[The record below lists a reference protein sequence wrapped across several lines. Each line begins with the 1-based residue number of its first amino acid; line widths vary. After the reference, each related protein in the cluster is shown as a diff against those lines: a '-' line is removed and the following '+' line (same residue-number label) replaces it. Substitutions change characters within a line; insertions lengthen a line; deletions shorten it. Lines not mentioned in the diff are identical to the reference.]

1 MPEPIVPD
9 EIADASL
16 RFSTTWRAFRA
27 SNGYSP
33 ACVTRIIAVLLAVL
47 ALLAPSRA
55 FAAGANDSALRSII
69 RDIFKSEVSKKKYK
83 NALTNL
89 DAAGGICEGGACSDE
104 AQAELWV
111 AMGMVQA
118 KLGKKGEAKT
128 SFTAGLKL
136 DPKARLRSAY
146 ADAKVK
152 AAWATAKGQDKTR
165 KAKGCRGSYND
176 RSAPRDWRSG
186 EAYHCYL
193 ESKARRNDGDLK
205 QCAEDARAS
214 LELEKQLRS
223 RAVLAGC
230 LEKDNAWKEAIDQYR
245 ELARRA
251 TSSRQYNQ
259 GKKWSQRA
267 STLQRRMPSILLEA
281 PDDVEDLTI
290 KLDGAELPA
299 EAVLG
304 IELEVDPGE
313 HQVSAEGVI
322 DGLPVGF
329 EQKVLLKPAKVVTLL
344 LTMSPGNPDP
354 QTQRILKCLAE
365 GKAPEDCLKK
375 TSSVAG
381 DLKARVTLETS
392 VYHDDMDVDVVAPS
406 IATSVEHV
414 TDGWGLG
421 ANFLVDVVTAASIDI
436 LATASPRWREI
447 RYVPAVNGHFGV
459 GDFDFALNGNLSHEP
474 DYIALSAGL
483 TVSAELRQKTV
494 TPSLGYEYSY
504 DINGRAKT
512 PFDVFS
518 TIIQRHAF
526 NLGLGIVA
534 DKATFMSFSG
544 TIVFEDGD
552 GSKPYRHIPM
562 FSPDVAAAVQ
572 PGTVIDAVNF
582 FREPERPL
590 EQLPIQR
597 KRFAVAWQIAHRFTH
612 STIRASERIYFDTW
626 GTKATTTDAKYY
638 YDIVKAFRI
647 WPHVRFHAQTAANFY
662 KLAYVAERNAD
673 GVKLPVY
680 RTGDR
685 ELGPL
690 IGITGGFG
698 MRVEFGERRAYGLM
712 LNGDVAYTRFLDHLF
727 VKERLGYFGAL
738 TFDAEFE

>member
-1 MPEPIVPD
+1 M
-9 EIADASL
+9 
-16 RFSTTWRAFRA
+16 
-27 SNGYSP
+27 
-33 ACVTRIIAVLLAVL
+33 TRI
-47 ALLAPSRA
+47 ALLIAILSTFVPHSA
-55 FAAGANDSALRSII
+55 WAAGTNDGALRSII
-69 RDIFKSEVSKKKYK
+69 RDIFKSEVSKGKFKT
-83 NALTNL
+83 ALTNL
-89 DAAGGICEGGACSDE
+89 DASGGICEGGACSDQ

-111 AMGMVQA
+111 AMGTVQA
-118 KLGKKGEAKT
+118 KLGKKSEAKT
-128 SFTAGLKL
+128 SFIAAIKL
-136 DPKARLRSAY
+136 DPKARLRSDY
-146 ADAKVK
+146 SDDDTVK
-152 AAWATAKGQDKTR
+152 AAWDAAKGQNKSN
-165 KAKGCRGSYND
+165 KAKGCRGSY
-176 RSAPRDWRSG
+176 SKKSPPSDWRSG

-193 ESKARRNDGDLK
+193 EAKEQRESGDFK
-205 QCAEDARAS
+205 QCAEDARSS

-230 LEKDNAWKEAIDQYR
+230 LESDNAWKEAIDQYR

-267 STLQRRMPSILLEA
+267 STLQRRMPSLLLQA
-281 PDDVEDLTI
+281 PDDVENLVLR
-290 KLDGAELPA
+290 LDGAEIPA

-304 IELEVDPGE
+304 LELEVDPGE
-313 HQVSAEGVI
+313 HLVAAEGVA

-329 EQKVLLKPAKVVTLL
+329 EQKVLLKPGKTVTLL

-381 DLKARVTLETS
+381 DLKTRIGLEVS
-392 VYHDDMDVDVVAPS
+392 VYHDDMDVDVTAPHIS
-406 IATSVEHV
+406 TSVEHV

-421 ANFLVDVVTAASIDI
+421 ANFLVDVVTAASVDI
-436 LATASPRWREI
+436 LATASPRWREV
-447 RYVPAVNGHFGV
+447 RYVPAVNGHFGID
-459 GDFDFALNGNLSHEP
+459 DFDFALRGNMSHEP
-474 DYIALSAGL
+474 DYLALSAGL
-483 TVSAELRQKTV
+483 TISGEFRQKTI
-494 TPSLGYEYSY
+494 TPSIGYEYSY

-518 TIIQRHAF
+518 TIIQRHAI

-534 DKATFMSFSG
+534 DKATFMSFAG
-544 TIVFEDGD
+544 TAVFEDGD
-552 GSKPYRHIPM
+552 SSKPYRHIPM
-562 FSPDVAAAVQ
+562 FSPLVAPAVQ

-590 EQLPIQR
+590 EQLPVQR
-597 KRFAVAWQIAHRFTH
+597 KRFAVAWQIAHRFG
-612 STIRASERIYFDTW
+612 SATIRASERIYFDTW
-626 GTKATTTDAKYY
+626 GTKATTTDAKFY
-638 YDIVKAFRI
+638 YDIVKEFRL
-647 WPHVRFHAQTAANFY
+647 WPHLRFHAQTPADFY
-662 KLAYVAERNAD
+662 QLAYVAERTAD

-690 IGITGGFG
+690 IGLTAGLGA
-698 MRVEFGERRAYGLM
+698 RVEFGERRAYGLM
-712 LNGDVAYTRFLDHLF
+712 LNGDFAYTRFLDHLF
-727 VKERLGYFGAL
+727 VKERLGWFGAL

>member
-1 MPEPIVPD
+1 
-9 EIADASL
+9 
-16 RFSTTWRAFRA
+16 
-27 SNGYSP
+27 
-33 ACVTRIIAVLLAVL
+33 VTRTIALLLAVL
-47 ALLAPSRA
+47 SLLVTTSAL
-55 FAAGANDSALRSII
+55 AAGANDSALRSII
-69 RDIFKSEVSKKKYK
+69 RDIFKSEVAKKKYK

-89 DAAGGICEGGACSDE
+89 DASGGICEGGACSNQ

-118 KLGKKGEAKT
+118 MLGKKGEAKT
-128 SFTAGLKL
+128 SFTAALKL
-136 DPKARLRSAY
+136 DPKARLRAKY
-146 ADAKVK
+146 ANAKVK
-152 AAWATAKGQDKTR
+152 AAWGAAKGQK
-165 KAKGCRGSYND
+165 KQSSAKGCRGSY
-176 RSAPRDWRSG
+176 SKKSPPRDWRNG

-193 ESKARRNDGDLK
+193 EAKNQRNDGNYK

-267 STLQRRMPSILLEA
+267 STLQRRMPSLLLEA
-281 PDDVEDLTI
+281 PDDVEDLVI
-290 KLDGAELPA
+290 KLDGAEIPA
-299 EAVLG
+299 DVVVGL
-304 IELEVDPGE
+304 ELEVDPGE
-313 HQVSAEGVI
+313 HEVAAEGI
-322 DGLPVGF
+322 SDGLPVGF
-329 EQKVLLKPAKVVTLL
+329 QQKVLLKPSKTVTLL

-375 TSSVAG
+375 TTSVAG
-381 DLKARVTLETS
+381 DLKFRVALETS
-392 VYHDDMDVDVVAPS
+392 VYHDDMDVDVTAPS

-421 ANFLVDVVTAASIDI
+421 AAFLVDIVTAASVDI

-447 RYVPAVNGHFGV
+447 RYVPAINGHFGI
-459 GDFDFALNGNLSHEP
+459 DDYDFALTANLSHEP
-474 DYIALSAGL
+474 DYIALAAGL
-483 TVSAELRQKTV
+483 TISAEFRQKTV

-504 DINGRAKT
+504 DIDGRAKT

-518 TIIQRHAF
+518 TTIQRHAL
-526 NLGLGIVA
+526 NLGLDIVA

-544 TIVFEDGD
+544 TAVFENGD

-562 FSPDVAAAVQ
+562 FAPDVAPFVK

-590 EQLPIQR
+590 EQLPVER
-597 KRFAVAWQIAHRFTH
+597 KRFAVAWQIAHRWGS

-626 GTKATTTDAKYY
+626 GTKATTTDAKFY
-638 YDIVKAFRI
+638 YDIVKEFRF
-647 WPHVRFHAQTAANFY
+647 WPHLRFHAQTPADFY
-662 KLAYVAERNAD
+662 ELAYVAERTPD
-673 GVKLPVY
+673 GVKLPPL

-690 IGITGGFG
+690 IGITGGLG
-698 MRVEFGERRAYGLM
+698 ARVEFGERRAYGFM
-712 LNGDVAYTRFLDHLF
+712 INGDVAYTRFLDHLY